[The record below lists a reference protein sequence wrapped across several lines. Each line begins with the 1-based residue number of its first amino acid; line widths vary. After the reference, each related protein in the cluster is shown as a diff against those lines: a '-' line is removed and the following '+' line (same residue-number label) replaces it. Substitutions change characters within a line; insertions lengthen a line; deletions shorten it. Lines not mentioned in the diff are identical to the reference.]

1 MVLKFYEENPSQ
13 RHLTTVAECLRD
25 GGVIIYPSDTV
36 YSFGC
41 DIYKSKAVEKI
52 ARLKGLDPKR
62 NNFSII
68 CEDLSSLS
76 DYSKPIPN
84 HIFRVMKRCLPG
96 PYTFILPANNKVP
109 KIFQH
114 KKKTVGIRI
123 PDNNIARSIVHE
135 LGNPILST
143 SLHHEDEI
151 LDYYANPENIIDKY
165 KDLVDIIIDGGP
177 GGNIPS
183 TIVDCSNDDCEII
196 REGLGDI
203 SLIY

>member
-1 MVLKFYEENPSQ
+1 MVLKFYEENPSK
-13 RHLTTVAECLRD
+13 RHLKTIAECLSN

-52 ARLKGLDPKR
+52 ARLKGIDPKR

-84 HIFRVMKRCLPG
+84 HIFRIMKRCLPG
-96 PYTFILPANNKVP
+96 PYTFILPANSKVP
-109 KIFQH
+109 KLFQH

-165 KDLVDIIIDGGP
+165 KDKVDIIIDGGP

-183 TIVDCSNDDCEII
+183 TIVDCSNDDFEII
-196 REGLGDI
+196 REGLGDT